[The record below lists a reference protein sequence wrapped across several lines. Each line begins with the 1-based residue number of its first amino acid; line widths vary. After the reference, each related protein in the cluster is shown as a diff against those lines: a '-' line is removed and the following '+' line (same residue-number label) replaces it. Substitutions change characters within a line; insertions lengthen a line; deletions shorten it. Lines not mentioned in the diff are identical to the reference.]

1 MHGHTPC
8 LTFLTLSAIFYS
20 LSLMIHITGGDVCGK
35 TGYLPIVSQMSFFL
49 LVHMMD
55 QLQSFYSLSGARFV
69 SGPHFYCWFFFFFFG
84 NTHTHIYIC
93 MLTCLCFFSLSWRHE
108 AALARLFCNSFQ
120 MCLCSPLVKSGN
132 PTQGLCQANTR

>member
-55 QLQSFYSLSGARFV
+55 QLRSFYSLSGARFLFQ
-69 SGPHFYCWFFFFFFG
+69 GHIFFFFFG
-84 NTHTHIYIC
+84 NTHTSIYAC
-93 MLTCLCFFSLSWRHE
+93 AHACFFSLSWRHE

-132 PTQGLCQANTR
+132 PTQGLCHAKTL